1 MRSIQLRVRN
11 PSGLHARPAA
21 LFVRTAA
28 GFQSAIRVRNLT
40 RDGKDA
46 DAKSMLGV
54 MTIGVARDHDIEITA
69 DGSDEEAALAT
80 VAALIE
86 SGAGEELPA

>member
-1 MRSIQLRVRN
+1 VRSIQLRVRN

-28 GFQSAIRVRNLT
+28 GFRSAIRVRNLT

-54 MTIGVARDHDIEITA
+54 MTIGAARDHDIEITA
-69 DGSDEEAALAT
+69 DGPDEEAALAA